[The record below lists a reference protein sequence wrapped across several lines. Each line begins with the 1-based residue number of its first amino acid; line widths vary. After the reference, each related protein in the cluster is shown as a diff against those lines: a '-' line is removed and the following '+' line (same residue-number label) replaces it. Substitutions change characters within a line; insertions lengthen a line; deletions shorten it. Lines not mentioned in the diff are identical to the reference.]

1 VDGMGRFKIE
11 MSSNMNTTYTNIQLT
26 TSTWTLTE

>member
-26 TSTWTLTE
+26 TST